1 VSGRPVVL
9 PAAEATAI
17 GVVLEI
23 IEAWLRGAPEQV
35 TAGLARSAY
44 GEHSDRA
51 MTWVSLLL
59 GDLRYHRDTLAGALR
74 SDNRLEQW

>member
-9 PAAEATAI
+9 PAIEATAI

-23 IEAWLRGAPEQV
+23 IETWLRGAPEQV
-35 TAGLARSAY
+35 LADLALSAY

-51 MTWVSLLL
+51 MTWVGLLL
-59 GDLRYHRDTLAGALR
+59 GDLRYHRGSLAGALR
-74 SDNRLEQW
+74 SHGGQEQR

>member
-17 GVVLEI
+17 GVILEI
-23 IEAWLRGAPEQV
+23 IEAWLRGAPGQV
-35 TAGLARSAY
+35 TAGLARPAY

-59 GDLRYHRDTLAGALR
+59 GDLRYHSDTLAGALR